1 MHKFNFHF
9 ILISLMIIGLFSCK
23 KFLDE
28 IPDRNKNV
36 PQSLEDL
43 QALLDNTSRLNEKT
57 TPSFGESSAGDYFM
71 TEADFNT
78 RALEQQ
84 QIYTWQRE
92 DYFFGNDWS
101 AGYLPVYHSNYC
113 LERLKTVEKNPFNT
127 KTWNNVYGSALFY
140 RSYNFLNLLWNY
152 ALAYDEKTAA
162 TDKGIVL
169 RESTDLNVRSVR
181 SSVKDCYLKVINDTR
196 EALHYLPER
205 SANVMRPSAAA
216 AYGLLARSFLSMR
229 IYDSAYKYA
238 DLCLSIND
246 QLMDLN
252 TDLFVNLSA
261 GFTFRRFNR
270 EIIFFSEMTS
280 YLDALYN
287 PGYMSYIDTFLLRQ
301 YAENDLRKQAYF
313 NRQSEF
319 FKFKGSYS
327 GRSQSFSGLSIDE
340 IYLIRAESAARIDK
354 KAEAMHDLNKL
365 LRSRWNSAVPFVERL
380 AITDKD
386 ALEQILIERRKELLM
401 RGLRWIDIKRLNK
414 EGRNIV
420 LKRLVGDK
428 VYKLDPNSPYYA
440 LPLPADVIRESGI
453 EQN

>member
-1 MHKFNFHF
+1 MHNFKFQY
-9 ILISLMIIGLFSCK
+9 ILISLMIIGHFSCK

-43 QALLDNTSRLNEKT
+43 QALLDNTSRMNDKT
-57 TPSFGESSAGDYFM
+57 TPSFGESSSDDYFM
-71 TEADFNT
+71 TGSDFES
-78 RALEQQ
+78 RGVEQQ
-84 QIYTWQRE
+84 SIYIWQRS
-92 DYFFGNDWS
+92 DYFIGNDWS

-113 LERLKTVEKNPFNT
+113 LERLKTVAKNASNT
-127 KTWNNVYGSALFY
+127 KAWNNVYGSALFF
-140 RSYNFLNLLWNY
+140 RSYSFLNLLWNY

-169 RESTDLNVRSVR
+169 REGTDLNVRSVR
-181 SSVKDCYLKVINDTR
+181 SSVKDCYQKVINETR

-205 SANVMRPSAAA
+205 SVTIMRPSAAG
-216 AYGLLARSFLSMR
+216 AYGLLARTFLSMR

-246 QLMDLN
+246 KLMDLN
-252 TDLFVNLSA
+252 TDPFVNLSA

-280 YLDALYN
+280 FLDALYN
-287 PGYMSYIDTFLLRQ
+287 PGYSSYIDTFLLRK
-301 YAENDLRKQAYF
+301 YDENDLRKQAYF

-327 GRSQSFSGLSIDE
+327 GRSQSFSGLAIDE
-340 IYLIRAESAARIDK
+340 IYLIRAESAARIGK

-365 LRSRWNSAVPFVERL
+365 LRSRWNSAVPFIERL
-380 AITDKD
+380 ANTDKE

-401 RGLRWIDIKRLNK
+401 RGLRWIEIKRLNK
-414 EGRNIV
+414 EGANIV
-420 LKRLVGDK
+420 LKRVVGGE
-428 VYKLDPNSPYYA
+428 VYTLEPNSAYYA